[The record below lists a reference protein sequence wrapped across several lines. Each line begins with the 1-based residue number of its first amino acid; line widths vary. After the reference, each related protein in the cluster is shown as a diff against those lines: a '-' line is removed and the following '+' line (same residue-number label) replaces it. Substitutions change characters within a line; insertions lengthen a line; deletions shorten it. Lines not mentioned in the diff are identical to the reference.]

1 MSNSSLEGA
10 IAVVQQQRVPRG
22 TLKALITIRSL
33 VEWPKHKQNI
43 TRLRESGCLKQI
55 TAVLTTTPQRQCID
69 LALSILGNCLMDRT
83 CTVEVVSCFFTHL
96 NHQVIVLT
104 SWLQI
109 TQHNILSALNQLLK
123 KYSKEDS
130 INGRAFRVIG
140 NICQHREQWATIV
153 IDKKPFIITHL
164 VDVVTKAS
172 REELPEG
179 EKISEATITTALRAL
194 R

>member
-10 IAVVQQQRVPRG
+10 IAVVQQQHVPRG
-22 TLKALITIRSL
+22 ILKALITIRSA

-43 TRLRESGCLKQI
+43 SRLRESGCLKQI
-55 TAVLTTTPQRQCID
+55 TAILSNAPQRQCID

-83 CTVEVVSCFFTHL
+83 CTIEVVSCFFTL
-96 NHQVIVLT
+96 PSHQVIVT
-104 SWLQI
+104 SWLQM
-109 TQHNILSALNQLLK
+109 TQHNILSVLNQLLK
-123 KYSKEDS
+123 KHPKEDS
-130 INGRAFRVIG
+130 INGRTFRVIG

-164 VDVVTKAS
+164 VDMVTKAS
-172 REELPEG
+172 RDELPEG